1 MKGTLVNLTVNPCK
15 MCMPMGVMTAM
26 YGIKKCVSILHGSQG
41 CSTYIRRHMATH
53 YNEPVDIASSSLTEE
68 GTVYGG
74 ERNLIQGLLNLIRVY
89 QPEVIGVATTC
100 LAETIGEDIGRIIDK
115 FYEEYPEH
123 RDITIIGIPSAGY
136 AGTQFEGFMAAL
148 YYIVKTVPMDMQ
160 KNNRVNIITSQLSP
174 ADTRYLK
181 GLLRSFGIDYILLPD
196 LSDNLDGGH
205 KDTYQ
210 RLPQDG
216 TELADIRQMAGARAT
231 IELSSVTEGK
241 KSAARYLYE
250 TYGVPYIKCNLP
262 VGLRDNDAFMKIL
275 ENISGNQIPEKI
287 KKERERYLDAMIDSH
302 KYNAKAKAAV
312 YGEPDFV
319 ISTVRMC
326 VENGIMPLITATGSK
341 CPKLK
346 DMLEQEIQRVAD
358 TFFYPEFKIIDEV
371 DFQTIEEYARQY
383 GVNLLIGNSDGRRI
397 AEKLGIPLVR
407 RSFPVHDRMGGQR
420 LRSLGYEGSLTFV
433 DEISN
438 AILDRKETTFREK
451 LYKQYYKPDHKAQEI
466 NLTTKNRG
474 ESGGLSTSDS
484 FHIDQKMNKNISV
497 VKSIPEAKNE
507 PEDKNT
513 PTAKMAGG
521 RSVEEAEKAITME
534 ERTAMH
540 PCYNCQAHKYAR
552 MHLPIAPKCNISC
565 NYCLR
570 KYDCPNESRPG
581 VTTKVLNPEEAFQ
594 RYLEVRSKVENL
606 TVVGIAGP
614 GDALA
619 NFEETKKAL
628 ALIREHDKK
637 ITFCLS
643 TNGLMLPQYA
653 NELKE
658 LGVTHVTV
666 TMNTVQP
673 KTGALIYKYIEYMGE
688 KYSGEMAASILLSNQ
703 LAGIKMLTRRGII
716 CKVNIVVLKGINEQE
731 IPEVVAKAKE
741 LGATITNIMQ
751 LIPVK
756 GSAFEDLPLVSNKEI
771 MEIRKSCEPIM
782 KQMYHCKQC
791 RADAIGTLEH
801 DRSIE
806 FQSEKTFHMAV
817 ATKSGMVVDQHFG
830 QVSEF
835 YVYEYSKGSA
845 IFKEKRK
852 VKKYC
857 DGAEECGEKQDEMD
871 AIIHTISDCD
881 AVIAMRIGEAPK
893 SRLIQKGI
901 KIFTMYDRIEDSVI
915 WAAKEMNQK

>member
-1 MKGTLVNLTVNPCK
+1 MRGTLVNLTVNPCK

-74 ERNLIQGLLNLIRVY
+74 EKNLIQGLLNLIRVY

-100 LAETIGEDIGRIIDK
+100 LAETIGEDIIRIIDK

-123 RDITIIGIPSAGY
+123 KDITILGIPSAGY
-136 AGTQFEGFMAAL
+136 AGTQFEGFMTAL
-148 YYIVKTVPMDMQ
+148 YHIVKSVPMDVH

-181 GLLRSFGIDYILLPD
+181 ELLRSFEIDYILLPD

-205 KDTYQ
+205 TDTYQ
-210 RLPQDG
+210 RLPQAG
-216 TELADIRQMAGARAT
+216 TELADIKQMAGARIT
-231 IELSSVTEGK
+231 LELSSVAEGK
-241 KSAARYLYE
+241 KSAAEYLYGN
-250 TYGVPYIKCNLP
+250 YGVPYIRYNLP
-262 VGLRDNDAFMKIL
+262 VGLRDNDALIKLL
-275 ENISGNQIPEKI
+275 ENISGNPIPEKI
-287 KKERERYLDAMIDSH
+287 KKERDRYLDAMIDSH
-302 KYNAKAKAAV
+302 KYNAEAKAAV

-326 VENGIMPLITATGSK
+326 VENGIMPMITATGSK

-346 DMLEQEIQRVAD
+346 ELLEQEIQTVAD
-358 TFFYPEFKIIDEV
+358 AFFYPEFKILDEV
-371 DFQTIEEYARQY
+371 DFQTIEEYAREY
-383 GVNLLIGNSDGRRI
+383 GVNLLIGSSDGRRI

-407 RSFPVHDRMGGQR
+407 RSFPIHDRMGGQR
-420 LRSLGYEGSLTFV
+420 LRSLGYEGSLTFI

-451 LYKQYYKPDHKAQEI
+451 LYQQYYKEDTMAHEI
-466 NLTTKNRG
+466 NLTTKNRAERR
-474 ESGGLSTSDS
+474 ESSVSDS
-484 FHIDQKMNKNISV
+484 FYIDQKHSDSMNALETK
-497 VKSIPEAKNE
+497 KIPEAENSQATL
-507 PEDKNT
+507 NT
-513 PTAKMAGG
+513 GGEKM
-521 RSVEEAEKAITME
+521 EEAEKSLTME
-534 ERTAMH
+534 ERTTMH

-619 NFEETKKAL
+619 NFEETKKVL
-628 ALIREHDKK
+628 TLIREHDKK

-653 NELKE
+653 DELIE

-666 TMNTVQP
+666 TMNTIQP
-673 KTGALIYKYIEYMGE
+673 KTGAKIYKYIDYMGT
-688 KYSGEMAASILLSNQ
+688 KYDHEMAASILLSNQ

-716 CKVNIVVLKGINEQE
+716 CKINIVVLKGINDQE

-756 GSAFEDLPLVSNKEI
+756 GSVFEDLPLVSNKEI
-771 MEIRKSCEPIM
+771 MEIRKSCEPII

-857 DGAEECGEKQDEMD
+857 DGVEECDEQQDKMD
-871 AIIHTISDCD
+871 NIIHTISDCD

-893 SRLIQKGI
+893 SKLIQKGI
-901 KIFTMYDRIEDSVI
+901 RIFTTYDRIEDSVI
-915 WAAKEMNQK
+915 WAAKEMNQKQ